1 MPLLQ
6 DLILQYLI
14 LQDYNYYKTFQPKC
28 NHWKFNKQLTF
39 HVAVYFLWE

>member
-6 DLILQYLI
+6 DLI
-14 LQDYNYYKTFQPKC
+14 LQDYNYYKTFQPKY

-39 HVAVYFLWE
+39 LVAVYFLWE